1 MEELEIEVVVING
14 KKHPYCSKLIL
25 YIHLVLA
32 MMVSIFSSYYLNFVL
47 QDGESLSQQ
56 ISNSMNIVT
65 DSVKNLGKDLASQK
79 RSIEYHA
86 NILNQFVENGYE
98 VYTEPIPLP
107 NWWAKQESST
117 PHKIFFQRDYSARPQ
132 LFFGISHVKQF
143 TLPPGKE
150 GEDEVR
156 NVVVSV
162 TLKEVMTSYF
172 SVDIKIASNTL
183 IDPTDAMKETP
194 PIIFITYVLLN
205 RRE

>member
-1 MEELEIEVVVING
+1 MEELEIEIVVING

-25 YIHLVLA
+25 YIHLILA

-47 QDGESLSQQ
+47 NDGESLSQQ
-56 ISNSMNIVT
+56 IGNSMSIVT
-65 DSVKNLGKDLASQK
+65 DSVLNLGKDLASQK

-98 VYTEPIPLP
+98 VYMEQIPL
-107 NWWAKQESST
+107 NDWWAKQESTTSY
-117 PHKIFFQRDYSARPQ
+117 KIFFQRDYSSRPQ
-132 LFFGISHVKQF
+132 LFFGISQVKYF
-143 TLPPGKE
+143 TVPPDSKS
-150 GEDEVR
+150 DEVR

-162 TLKEVMTSYF
+162 ALKEVMTSYF
-172 SVDIKIASNTL
+172 SVDIKIACNAA
-183 IDPTDAMKETP
+183 IEATDAMKDTP